1 MRERIANYV
10 IMADLVAKNRRES
23 RWLVTMGSSSSEIEL
38 PSYSNMHKVGVP
50 LGLQFKRFEGGR
62 LLPYTGPYRVWGWDH
77 RRVVLAFKE
86 DRRVD
91 H

>member
-1 MRERIANYV
+1 
-10 IMADLVAKNRRES
+10 MADLVAKNLLGS
-23 RWLVTMGSSSSEIEL
+23 LTSVTMGSSLSKIEL

-50 LGLQFKRFEGGR
+50 VGLQFKRFEGGR
-62 LLPYTGPYRVWGWDH
+62 LLPCTGPYRFGEWDH

>member
-38 PSYSNMHKVGVP
+38 PSYSSMHKVGVP
-50 LGLQFKRFEGGR
+50 WVIKGGESSVGS
-62 LLPYTGPYRVWGWDH
+62 PI
-77 RRVVLAFKE
+77 
-86 DRRVD
+86 
-91 H
+91 

>member
-38 PSYSNMHKVGVP
+38 PSYSSMHKVGVP
-50 LGLQFKRFEGGR
+50 LVLQFKRFEGGGR
-62 LLPYTGPYRVWGWDH
+62 LLPCTGPYRFGGWDH
-77 RRVVLAFKE
+77 RAGRPCLQGGPKG
-86 DRRVD
+86 
-91 H
+91 